1 MRRKIRL
8 YIGENLADL
17 NDQGLVLFNYALTD
31 LENPTAVK
39 NSFSKQITLPGTPT
53 NDAIFGFIGRT
64 DRVSTT
70 GFTPGKRTGF
80 TILDELG
87 EVLERGYLRL
97 DTIVRRGCMVTAYK
111 VTLFGGLGEFFYALS
126 YDENGDK
133 RTLAS
138 LDYLGGGSEEL
149 DFKINA
155 TNVLAAWD
163 RITGWNGEVAPS
175 SIWDVINFAPAYNGC
190 PDGNFSADKAIV
202 KATDVGLSASKTVDG
217 VTYQA
222 QGDGSVL
229 VNLAKPHTEWEVKDL
244 RSYLQRPVL
253 HMNAF
258 MWAIRN
264 PDNNGGFDVEVDSDF
279 LTDLRRLYKTLPML
293 PSLSSIREEEGNYHF
308 DTLTRT
314 VTTGVNTYIV
324 GPSITE
330 EVDTSTTIKATVSLG
345 IYLRFSSLTTGQTVY
360 PSAYHRE
367 GSAGGSRTNYYR
379 DAVIFTQL
387 LAISNGAVVGGS
399 TIHCYTPGG
408 NSVCGASSPSALAEL
423 CGFSPQK
430 AAEFETAFASLNRD
444 GMTVV
449 TRSVAPTG
457 NFVGI
462 GGDTYEVEAA
472 GVTSY
477 RLAVSCYLL
486 QWHQSFT
493 QGSHGGGQWRTPQL
507 ESCSAYG
514 MKGALMSSNSLTS
527 STQNYVADGGW
538 LTAGGHSWY
547 TLTYKTASEVR
558 SGALISKGSLLSSKY
573 TPAEYL
579 ISLVKIL
586 GGVFRYDKAAKKV
599 YIMTRNAFY
608 NTDQETIDLS
618 GRIDRAKDIT
628 VTPITAKSKWYEFL
642 LEQAAGT
649 FSEEYK
655 AIYGVEPGIMR
666 VNTGYEFDA
675 AAEDMLKG
683 SAYRQAATVLE
694 HGPYY
699 CSIFVSTAYRPPVF
713 IDNGNTYTLWSTVD
727 GKNMEFDIQ
736 RPPSSASIVYLNE
749 YGHEGY
755 DNEFAWKLQ
764 LHDKEDKPVDGEDI
778 LVYYSGMD
786 MYDDFK
792 VSDDSAVM
800 ASVNGGTMCWDL
812 NKGAGVRVADFHRY
826 DTDTEWGVNRC
837 LDFGIPREVDIPWV
851 NFFDGCS
858 RYELG
863 WAAYL
868 RDLLNKDTKTM
879 KCRVNLEGLQVGPE
893 LFRRFFWYENSL
905 WVLNK
910 ITNYSLT
917 TYDTAECEFIQVRNK
932 NNYTNGQTW

>member
-1 MRRKIRL
+1 MRRKINL
-8 YIGENLADL
+8 YIGENRADL

-31 LENPTAVK
+31 LENPTVVK

-64 DRVSTT
+64 DRISTS
-70 GFTPGKRTGF
+70 GFTPGRRTAF
-80 TILDELG
+80 TLLDELG

-97 DTIVRRGCMVTAYK
+97 DSVIRRGCMVSAYK

-138 LDYLGGGSEEL
+138 LDYLGGGVGEL

-163 RITGWNGEVAPS
+163 RIVEWNGQVAPS

-190 PDGNFSADKAIV
+190 PDGNFSADKAVV
-202 KATDVGLSASKTVDG
+202 KATNVGLSSSKTVDG
-217 VTYQA
+217 VTYVA
-222 QGDGSVL
+222 QGDGTVL

-258 MWAIRN
+258 MWAIKN
-264 PDNNGGFDVEVDSDF
+264 PANNGGFEVEVDGDF
-279 LTDLRRLYKTLPML
+279 ITDLRRLYKTLPML
-293 PSLSSIREEEGNYHF
+293 PSLSSIKEEEGQYHF
-308 DTLTRT
+308 DTLPRT
-314 VTTGVNTYIV
+314 VTSAVNTYIV
-324 GPSITE
+324 GPTITE

-345 IYLRFSSLTTGQTVY
+345 VNLRFSSLSTGQTVY

-367 GSAGGSRTNYYR
+367 GSAAGSRTNYYR
-379 DAVIFTQL
+379 DAIVFTQL
-387 LAISNGAVVGGS
+387 LAISNGVVVGGS
-399 TIHCYTPGG
+399 TIHCHTPGAYA
-408 NSVCGASSPSALAEL
+408 VCGAGTPSDLATL

-430 AAEFETAFASLNRD
+430 AAEYETAFGELNRD
-444 GMTVV
+444 GMTVT
-449 TRSVAPTG
+449 TRSIAPVG
-457 NFVGI
+457 NFVSLL
-462 GGDTYEVEAA
+462 GDTYEVEAA
-472 GVTSY
+472 GVTTY
-477 RLAVSCYLL
+477 RLAVSCYLM
-486 QWHQSFT
+486 QWHQSYT
-493 QGSHGGGQWRTPQL
+493 QGSNGRGQWRTPQMDEL
-507 ESCSAYG
+507 TSYG
-514 MKGALMSSNSLTS
+514 MKGALMSSSSLTS
-527 STQNYVADGGW
+527 STVNYVSDAGW
-538 LTAGGHSWY
+538 LIAGGHSWY
-547 TLTYKTASEVR
+547 TLSYKTASEVR
-558 SGALISKGSLLSSKY
+558 SGALITKESLLSSKH

-579 ISLVKIL
+579 IGLVKIL

-608 NTDQETIDLS
+608 NTNQDTIDLS
-618 GRIDRAKDIT
+618 GRVDRAKDIT
-628 VTPITAKSKWYEFL
+628 ITPITAKSKWYEFL

-649 FSEEYK
+649 FSDEYK
-655 AIYGVEPGIMR
+655 AIYGVDPGIMR

-675 AAEDMLKG
+675 EAQDMLKG
-683 SAYRQAATVLE
+683 SAFRQAATVLE

-699 CSIFVSTAYRPPVF
+699 CSIFLNSAFRPPVF
-713 IDNGNTYTLWSTVD
+713 IDNGNTYTLWSNVD

-736 RPPSSASIVYLNE
+736 RPPSSASVVYLNE

-755 DNEFAWKLQ
+755 DNEFSWKLQ
-764 LHDKEDKPVDGEDI
+764 LHDKENKPVDGEDI
-778 LVYYSGMD
+778 LVYYSGID

-812 NKGAGVRVADFHRY
+812 NPGAGVRVADFHRY
-826 DTDTEWGVNRC
+826 DTDTEWSVVRS

-851 NFFDGCS
+851 NFIDGCS

-868 RDLLNKDTKTM
+868 RDLLDKDTKTM

-893 LFRRFFWYENSL
+893 LFRRFFWYENAI

-910 ITNYSLT
+910 ISNYSLT
-917 TYDTAECEFIQVRNK
+917 TYDTAECEFVQVK
-932 NNYTNGQTW
+932 DKTNYTTGQTW